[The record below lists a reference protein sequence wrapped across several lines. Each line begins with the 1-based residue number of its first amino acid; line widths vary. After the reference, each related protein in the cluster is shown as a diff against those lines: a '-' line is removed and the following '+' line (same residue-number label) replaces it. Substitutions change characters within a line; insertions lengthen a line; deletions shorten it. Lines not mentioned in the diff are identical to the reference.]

1 MGSYF
6 SFGIIAEMVKSL
18 VQTRQSRYLHCSIR
32 ELLALA
38 LIVALAIS
46 LYLANAE
53 KSELK
58 RKLNVLFPRPH
69 VWLHDVSPLE
79 EMYSTNA
86 SIALTGQLYPNCN
99 FSSKT
104 PTVSAK
110 LLDPTTGKILCEVSS
125 SVNIKGSFGFT
136 VSHGQNLGAG
146 FYPILVEIFDG
157 KERIAQSTSTVQLVN
172 SSGTKD

>member
-1 MGSYF
+1 
-6 SFGIIAEMVKSL
+6 
-18 VQTRQSRYLHCSIR
+18 
-32 ELLALA
+32 LAV
-38 LIVALAIS
+38 IVALAIS

-79 EMYSTNA
+79 ERYSANA
-86 SIALTGQLYPNCN
+86 NIAMSGQLYPNYN

-110 LLDPTTGKILCEVSS
+110 LLDPTTGKILCETTSTI
-125 SVNIKGSFGFT
+125 NLTGSFGFT
-136 VSHGQNLGAG
+136 ISHGQNLGTG

-157 KERIAQSTSTVQLVN
+157 QERIAHSTSTVQLVN
-172 SSGTKD
+172 TTRTKD